1 MIECPKC
8 GKNNYDESKFCI
20 NCGCPLID
28 LKDYCPNCLIHYSNG
43 GKFCKICGSK
53 LVNKTIFENKLH
65 ENENRFRSIGA
76 FTPREIRKKYAN
88 INNKFIS
95 EGKIASVEEIM
106 DRAGV
111 IYEIIVKDRW
121 YKILENYDSDDNAQ
135 FNNSKNVFTPKEIRV
150 KFNSTNQMF
159 ISKGKIVSVEE
170 IMDYECVRYR
180 IIEKN
185 KLYQLF

>member
-28 LKDYCPNCLIHYSNG
+28 LKDYCPNCLTHYSNG

-111 IYEIIVKDRW
+111 IYEIVVKDRW
-121 YKILENYDSDDNAQ
+121 YKILENYDTDDNAQ
-135 FNNSKNVFTPKEIRV
+135 FNYSQNVFTPKEIRV

-170 IMDYECVRYR
+170 IMDYEGVKYR